1 MGQHFPV
8 RSAGREL
15 NVNTCECPLA
25 SIWSFHRMDMHPA
38 SLSPGHPPAH
48 PKSQTPQPVPVLGEE
63 VAGEDLK
70 ASRMLEEPGQ

>member
-1 MGQHFPV
+1 
-8 RSAGREL
+8 
-15 NVNTCECPLA
+15 
-25 SIWSFHRMDMHPA
+25 MDMHPA